1 MKTTL
6 IAPTPPDIA
15 AFGTRSLSAYL
26 TKHGKSVRV
35 IFLPGGV
42 EKYKY
47 RSTYHYRYESKVIEQ
62 IIELCRGSQLIGI
75 SFMSNYL
82 DRALQIGQAVKS
94 ALDVKLIV
102 GGIHPTVMPEA
113 CLQFADI
120 VCVGEGE
127 ESLLEL
133 IQRMEKDEDLHD
145 IRNLYFKDGTD
156 VIKNPL
162 RPLIID
168 LDSLPHYDFG
178 PDDHYVY
185 DNLKQRI
192 EPVTKDLL
200 QRSFP
205 LEPHVEGSF
214 YDSYKRTLSYKTMTT
229 RGCPHHCTFC
239 AENTLR
245 QLYKGQKYLRKRS
258 ISHIV
263 QELLWVKQELP
274 FVESIFIFDD
284 TFLVRTNKEIREFS
298 EEYKRHIQLPLHV
311 QVSPATVT
319 EEKIS
324 ALVDAGLTF
333 VEMGIQTTSQTGMSL
348 YRRKTSKTE
357 IFDAARIFN
366 RFQDR
371 IHPPCY
377 HLILD
382 NLWEST
388 ADKLE
393 TLKTVLQL
401 PKPFWLK
408 RASLVLFHGTAL
420 YQKAKEEGIIRS
432 DKDEW
437 DQIYSKHLH
446 TPKGSYIN
454 FLFYIAGF
462 SYFPRWIIRV
472 MAQPVFIQLFESK
485 KYSKS
490 FQVLNRIGEG
500 AIVLSKGIR
509 SLATGD
515 VGRIRRYFQKIFSN
529 T

>member
-1 MKTTL
+1 M
-6 IAPTPPDIA
+6 
-15 AFGTRSLSAYL
+15 
-26 TKHGKSVRV
+26 H
-35 IFLPGGV
+35 
-42 EKYKY
+42 
-47 RSTYHYRYESKVIEQ
+47 
-62 IIELCRGSQLIGI
+62 
-75 SFMSNYL
+75 
-82 DRALQIGQAVKS
+82 
-94 ALDVKLIV
+94 
-102 GGIHPTVMPEA
+102 
-113 CLQFADI
+113 
-120 VCVGEGE
+120 
-127 ESLLEL
+127 
-133 IQRMEKDEDLHD
+133 
-145 IRNLYFKDGTD
+145 
-156 VIKNPL
+156 
-162 RPLIID
+162 
-168 LDSLPHYDFG
+168 
-178 PDDHYVY
+178 
-185 DNLKQRI
+185 
-192 EPVTKDLL
+192 
-200 QRSFP
+200 
-205 LEPHVEGSF
+205 
-214 YDSYKRTLSYKTMTT
+214 
-229 RGCPHHCTFC
+229 
-239 AENTLR
+239 
-245 QLYKGQKYLRKRS
+245 
-258 ISHIV
+258 
-263 QELLWVKQELP
+263 ELLWVKQGLP

-284 TFLVRTNKEIREFS
+284 TFLVRTNKEIQEFS
-298 EEYKRHIQLPLHV
+298 KEYKRHIQLPLHV

-319 EEKIS
+319 EEKIC
-324 ALVDAGLTF
+324 ALVDAGLAF
-333 VEMGIQTTSQTGMSL
+333 VEMGIQTTSRTGMSL
-348 YRRKTSKTE
+348 YRRKTSETE

-366 RFQDR
+366 RFQDL

-382 NLWEST
+382 NPWEST

-420 YQKAKEEGIIRS
+420 YQKAKKEGIIRS

-515 VGRIRRYFQKIFSN
+515 VGRIRRYFQNLFSN